1 MRITTSM
8 IKRNYQNNLNSTM
21 SGLEQARRQAE
32 TGRRFDSAYE
42 DPAASAKAAILETR
56 YARNADYMN
65 SVKDMQNWQ
74 DTQEDILSQVSSMAK
89 EIDNNYSVKAITDS
103 TGETGRDVFAKNLRE
118 LQKSMVSTLNAKY
131 GNAYVMAGNDG
142 MNAPFNLRD
151 DGTLTYR
158 GLDVNDP
165 ANKAVL
171 DQLSKEAS
179 YVDLGFGLNMN
190 AGGVVPS
197 SAFNSAF
204 PGINAVG
211 YGQTDDGTSK
221 NLIVLAGQMA
231 DLLEADDFDKAS
243 YEKLWTQFSKGS
255 NQMRDQL
262 AEIGTKSQLLSSTEE
277 RLTNEKLNITKQYD
291 STVNI
296 NEAEA
301 IMNFSYAQ
309 YVYNAALKIG
319 TSVLSPSLLDFIK

>member
-8 IKRNYQNNLNSTM
+8 IKRNYQNNLNSSM
-21 SGLEQARRQAE
+21 SGLEQTRRQAE
-32 TGRRFDSAYE
+32 TGRRFSSAYE

-65 SVKDMQNWQ
+65 SVKDMQKWQ
-74 DTQEDILSQVSSMAK
+74 DTQEDILNQVSSMAR
-89 EIDNNYSVKAITDS
+89 EINNNYSVKAITDS
-103 TGETGRDVFAKNLRE
+103 TGETGRDVFAKNLRG

-142 MNAPFNLRD
+142 MNAPFNLQE

-165 ANKAVL
+165 ANQAVL
-171 DQLSKEAS
+171 DQLSKDAS
-179 YVDLGFGLNMN
+179 YVDLGFGLDMN

-197 SAFNSAF
+197 SAFNSAY

-231 DLLEADDFDKAS
+231 DLLEANDFDKAS

-291 STVNI
+291 GAVNI